1 MASRTHQRRT
11 WGSSSRF
18 VPRLDVRSGLLLL
31 LALGFLSVHGC
42 AYSVRNNTLP
52 THLKTIAIPTFGN
65 NTVEFGLSDD
75 ITQSL
80 VNGFL
85 NDHTLKIAQERDAT
99 SVLRGTVVAYRNQ
112 VFGYTTTERAKE
124 YEVVLTISITFR
136 DLVKNR
142 DLWKDDAMTVRTT
155 YNVDP
160 VGTEPAKTET
170 DGRRDVIQKLTD
182 RVVSRTVQG
191 W

>member
-1 MASRTHQRRT
+1 MASRTRQPRT
-11 WGSSSRF
+11 WGRA
-18 VPRLDVRSGLLLL
+18 L
-31 LALGFLSVHGC
+31 LAVALLSASSC

-52 THLKTIAIPTFGN
+52 SYLKTVAVPTFGN

-85 NDHTLKIAQERDAT
+85 NDHTLKIAQERDANA
-99 SVLRGTVVAYRNQ
+99 VLRGTVVAYKNQ
-112 VFGYTTTERAKE
+112 VFGYTSTERAKE
-124 YEVVLTISITFR
+124 YEVVLTVSIGFR
-136 DLVKNR
+136 DLVKNK

-155 YNVDP
+155 YNIDP
-160 VGTEPAKTET
+160 VGAEPAKTEA

>member
-1 MASRTHQRRT
+1 MPRRRTLQRRT
-11 WGSSSRF
+11 WART
-18 VPRLDVRSGLLLL
+18 
-31 LALGFLSVHGC
+31 LSVFCLGALAAGGC

-80 VNGFL
+80 VTGFL
-85 NDHTLKIAQERDAT
+85 NDHTLKIAQERDAN
-99 SVLRGTVVAYRNQ
+99 SVLRGTVVAYKNQ
-112 VFGYTTTERAKE
+112 VFGYTTTERATE
-124 YEVVLTISITFR
+124 YEVVLTVAITFR

-155 YNVDP
+155 YNVVN
-160 VGTEPAKTET
+160 VGNEPAKTES